1 MRAPVNPFIADLND
15 IFKALHC
22 LNNKGNILVK
32 KLILITTALFILAA
46 TVVLYPRLSLI
57 FSIKYDFSRSNMPG
71 VYLVPVKRTVQVP
84 ATDVDEGNRLVSK
97 WFTFE
102 APGSLV
108 KKFDSEVAQA
118 FEFDHGQRVLFSRQS
133 EKNSIVKALLGK
145 NPEEAAQMRL
155 LLGEGNLQSEYAV
168 INFCLHT
175 TPEQA
180 GFFSSKFELTRI
192 QTMLILK
199 SVFSRMG
206 EVIYKF
212 NLRQSRGFQFGDP
225 AMTDQVYV
233 YLFDDSDQ
241 MFRMQFVAVTQ
252 AEIDSLLT
260 SIKNLSTSPLP

>member
-1 MRAPVNPFIADLND
+1 LPIHLLPALND
-15 IFKALHC
+15 IFKSLHC
-22 LNNKGNILVK
+22 LHNKGNILVK
-32 KLILITTALFILAA
+32 KLILITTAVVIVAA

-71 VYLVPVKRTVQVP
+71 VYLVPVRRSVQMP
-84 ATDVDEGNRLVSK
+84 AAYAAEDNKIVAK

-102 APGSLV
+102 APGLLV
-108 KKFDSEVAQA
+108 KKFDSEFAQA

-155 LLGEGNLQSEYAV
+155 LLGEDNLQSEYAV

-180 GFFSSKFELTRI
+180 GFFSPKVELTRI

-199 SVFSRMG
+199 SVFSQMG
-206 EVIYKF
+206 DVIYKF
-212 NLRQSRGFQFGDP
+212 NLSRSRGFQFGDP

-241 MFRMQFVAVTQ
+241 MFRMQFMAVTQ